1 MRTHKN
7 LMGIA
12 AAMVLGSGY
21 SIGLDVAAE
30 SPKKPNAPKR
40 RRPANPYRPPND
52 IDLRPLAEAKRERK
66 RLKRLAVREEM

>member
-21 SIGLDVAAE
+21 NVGLNAAVE
-30 SPKKPNAPKR
+30 TYTSQQVGNA
-40 RRPANPYRPPND
+40 
-52 IDLRPLAEAKRERK
+52 
-66 RLKRLAVREEM
+66 